1 MGLPYSVYYNDAIL
15 TEKETCMRHKIL
27 TSMAISRQAI
37 ELIEK
42 MALKLGLSK
51 TAIME
56 MAIRKLAEREDVK

>member
-1 MGLPYSVYYNDAIL
+1 
-15 TEKETCMRHKIL
+15 MRHKIL